1 MGIDRDLSPRE
12 LLQDWVE
19 SVTPL
24 ETDDEAQPIQ
34 GRAPLRSSGA
44 GGGKPDGLD
53 ASHATPLRLCIRELA
68 SHRNLPE
75 AEHAAAGHPPGPST
89 TVRLTS

>member
-1 MGIDRDLSPRE
+1 MKRSRFKEEHHCDLRE
-12 LLQDWVE
+12 Q
-19 SVTPL
+19 
-24 ETDDEAQPIQ
+24 EA
-34 GRAPLRSSGA
+34 GT
-44 GGGKPDGLD
+44 DGLD